1 MRLQLKS
8 GDRLLSETW
17 AYRYD
22 PQAPGT
28 VL

>member
-1 MRLQLKS
+1 MRLQLKA

>member
-1 MRLQLKS
+1 MRLQLKA

-22 PQAPGT
+22 PEAPGT